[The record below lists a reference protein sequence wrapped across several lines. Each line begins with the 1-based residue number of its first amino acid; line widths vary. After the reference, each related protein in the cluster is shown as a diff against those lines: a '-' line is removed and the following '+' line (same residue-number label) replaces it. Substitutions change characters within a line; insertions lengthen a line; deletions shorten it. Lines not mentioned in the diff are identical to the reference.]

1 MDNEIGK
8 SKSGNEQES
17 ENQAH
22 TNRLT
27 DESLADK
34 ASFAGV
40 GEGEQYSEVFW
51 ANTVTTTLYQT
62 HPRVPSLTT
71 ELKCQYKFENGWIYV
86 RTLRYRMT
94 TRYGNWYRA
103 NIDLALNAGAYERK
117 NSPDTMSQ
125 DTQWHDYSAHLS
137 VPLGAYGVE
146 VYLQM
151 RIQYDGTNN
160 DVGPSEGWNQ
170 KIVPAP
176 PPFITSP
183 KPDQLVS
190 TSFNV
195 QGNGHLPAGTIYLF
209 GLRGPFSVALAT
221 AIPTGGGNWIASI
234 TLPSDITSFYA
245 VQQIGSERSL
255 GSGVVAIRK
264 LQVEITS
271 PLANTLV
278 NHSQLVFK
286 GTRNREAEISVQD
299 ARNNNV
305 TLTVSDDSN
314 TDTWALP
321 LKSGIFVP
329 SGYFLVRAKNQSAG
343 QSDSYSNEVALRML
357 GFPAIDSEV
366 LQEAAFD
373 LEGDNGLLGAKV
385 EVFEDLSNVLLGAS
399 EELTNANWRVKLK
412 GLAPGPL
419 SLVVRQTLQGLS
431 SGALK
436 AHGFRIRPPT
446 LEIPKYEFPFA
457 QTVQFSGAGH
467 YNPKLATRIRF
478 IVKSF
483 PGPTPPNTP
492 PLVDV
497 RNDGSWVV
505 TATGWGL
512 GNYSVEVVQQ
522 IADNASGWIDS
533 HACQFDVKHW
543 IPQVSEVTHTPT
555 YRPVFSGKGYPGATV
570 RFIRPD
576 GWEIAPSTVVVNER
590 WSSATLDEL
599 GPTKDQTIGI
609 HQSIANVGAP
619 EPLVYSFSIP
629 PQAPGL
635 NDPQENGQ
643 SPIFT
648 GTCWPGA
655 EVLLAFNGDGRYVAE
670 TDEGQW
676 RYEKPGGFVPGQY
689 TVTVTQIAAE
699 QESVAVRKDF
709 AVSRSVLKPQIDTPL
724 EGAVV
729 AADLIVTGSNGM
741 AGASMQLRD
750 AQYGNALGQPLDLT
764 ANGPWSINLTD
775 LSRRW
780 YSIDAQQTLE
790 EQKSEPSDPRAFTVA
805 LLAPQITVPEQDGTM
820 PRDGRIEGTGWRG
833 AYVEIWDVDAN
844 VQLAADIEVQPD
856 GSWHWE
862 LKQLT
867 GHHQLWARQ
876 AFAGTRSEESPIR
889 SYRVV
894 PNAPSIET
902 PTADDHVG
910 RRVWVCGFGVPG
922 DKVLAT
928 LGDARGEAV
937 VADNRTW
944 SMLLNLSVAGGNHA
958 LQVIASSAEFQSEPT
973 LQQLAVGT
981 YLPVIEAPQPGRQ
994 VDRNPWF
1001 RGHGRPGVGQLV
1013 SWFNPEVVWLEHVP
1027 VDGGQW
1033 QGQSGQSLPAG
1044 NTWCWFHQTLT
1055 DDQGETVSERVL
1067 SSRFEV
1073 DAGDA
1078 PAKQRR

>member
-1 MDNEIGK
+1 MDDEIGK

-27 DESLADK
+27 DKSLADK

-40 GEGEQYSEVFW
+40 AEGKQYSDVFW
-51 ANTVTTTLYQT
+51 TNTVTTTLHQT
-62 HPRVPSLTT
+62 HPRVPELTT
-71 ELKCQYKFENGWIYV
+71 ELKCQYRFENGWIYV
-86 RTLRYRMT
+86 RTLMYKMT

-103 NIDLALNAGAYERK
+103 NIDLALNAGGYERK
-117 NSPDTMSQ
+117 NSPDTMRQ
-125 DTQWHDYSAHLS
+125 DTQWHDYVTHLS
-137 VPLGAYGVE
+137 VPLGVYGVE

-151 RIQYDGTNN
+151 RVDYDGTNN
-160 DVGPSEGWNQ
+160 DVEPWEGWNQ
-170 KIVPAP
+170 KITPALP
-176 PPFITSP
+176 PVITSP
-183 KPDQLVS
+183 KTDELVS
-190 TSFNV
+190 MPFNV
-195 QGNGHLPAGTIYLF
+195 EGDGHLPGGIIYLS
-209 GLRGPFSVALAT
+209 GLRGPYSVALGT
-221 AIPTGGGNWIASI
+221 AIPTRDGKWAAFI

-245 VQQIGSERSL
+245 IQHIGSERSIL
-255 GSGVVAIRK
+255 SSSVTIRT
-264 LQVEITS
+264 VHSAITS
-271 PLANTLV
+271 PSANALV

-305 TLTVSDDSN
+305 PLTISDNFN
-314 TDTWALP
+314 TDTWELP

-329 SGYFLVRAKNQSAG
+329 SGVFFVRAKNVSAG
-343 QSDSYSNEVALRML
+343 HSSTYSNEVALRML

-366 LQEAAFD
+366 VQDAAFD
-373 LEGDNGLLGAKV
+373 LEGDNGLPGAKV
-385 EVFEDLSNVLLGAS
+385 EVFEDLSNVRLGTS
-399 EELTNANWRVKLK
+399 EALTDTHWLVKLK
-412 GLAPGPL
+412 GLPPGPL
-419 SLVVRQTLQGLS
+419 SLVVKQTLQGLS
-431 SGALK
+431 SGAFK
-436 AHGFRIRPPT
+436 AHAFSIRPPA
-446 LEIPKYEFPFA
+446 LEIPHYEFPAA

-467 YNPKLATRIRF
+467 YNPKLVTRIRF

-483 PGPTPPNTP
+483 PGTTPPNTP
-492 PLVDV
+492 PIVNV
-497 RNDGSWVV
+497 QKDGSWVV

-533 HACQFDVKHW
+533 HACQFEVRHSL
-543 IPQVSEVTHTPT
+543 PQVSEVTHTPA

-570 RFIRPD
+570 RFTYPD
-576 GWEIAPSTVVVNER
+576 GSEFAPGAAVRNER
-590 WSSATLDEL
+590 WSSATPKEL
-599 GPTKDQTIGI
+599 GPTKDQRIFI
-609 HQSIANVGAP
+609 YQSIGDVDSPAHLEYV
-619 EPLVYSFSIP
+619 FSIP

-648 GTCWPGA
+648 GTCWQGA
-655 EVLLAFNGDGRYVAE
+655 KVLLAFNGEGRYVAE
-670 TDEGQW
+670 TDGNRW
-676 RYEKPGGFVPGQY
+676 RYEKPGGFAPGDY
-689 TVTVTQIAAE
+689 TISVTQFAAE
-699 QESVAVRKDF
+699 QESGPVRKDF
-709 AVSRSVLKPQIDTPL
+709 TVRRNMLKPQIDTPL

-729 AADLIVTGSNGM
+729 AADLIVTGGNGM

-750 AQYGNALGQPLDLT
+750 AQYGNVLGQLDLT
-764 ANGPWSINLTD
+764 ADGPWSISLTD
-775 LSRRW
+775 LPRRG
-780 YSIDAQQTLE
+780 YSIDARQTLE
-790 EQKSEPSDPRAFTVA
+790 EQKSEPSDPRSFTVA

-820 PRDGRIEGTGWRG
+820 ARDGRIEGTGWRG
-833 AYVEIWDVDAN
+833 ACVEIWDVDAN
-844 VQLAADIEVQPD
+844 VQLATDIEVQPD
-856 GSWHWE
+856 GSWYSE
-862 LKQLT
+862 LKQST

-876 AFAGTRSEESPIR
+876 SFAGTRSEESPIR

-894 PNAPSIET
+894 PNAPAIET

-928 LGDARGEAV
+928 LGDAQGEAV

-944 SMLLNLSVAGGNHA
+944 SMLLNLSVAGGSHA

-1001 RGHGRPGVGQLV
+1001 RGHGRPGVGHLV

-1044 NTWCWFHQTLT
+1044 GTWYWFHQTLT
-1055 DDQGETVSERVL
+1055 DDEGETVSERVL

>member
-1 MDNEIGK
+1 M
-8 SKSGNEQES
+8 SKDRSNSLPPIQFPE
-17 ENQAH
+17 
-22 TNRLT
+22 LT
-27 DESLADK
+27 RAQ
-34 ASFAGV
+34 FYAGV
-40 GEGEQYSEVFW
+40 GNIAFYIPLD
-51 ANTVTTTLYQT
+51 A
-62 HPRVPSLTT
+62 RV
-71 ELKCQYKFENGWIYV
+71 GV
-86 RTLRYRMT
+86 RLAYR
-94 TRYGNWYRA
+94 
-103 NIDLALNAGAYERK
+103 E
-117 NSPDTMSQ
+117 
-125 DTQWHDYSAHLS
+125 
-137 VPLGAYGVE
+137 
-146 VYLQM
+146 
-151 RIQYDGTNN
+151 N
-160 DVGPSEGWNQ
+160 DVGKDMLEGWYQ
-170 KIVPAP
+170 GMTTQHWEAWQAPGPLPVPAMFRELVGQYFVDSNSSPFSSVFFWTGSP
-176 PPFITSP
+176 PAVEEWDEDLSATGFPVFKGGGAPGTAVRLINNLTKEYLSEL
-183 KPDQLVS
+183 KQISSDGKWVIAISEHLS
-190 TSFNV
+190 GGSILAEMKYEFA
-195 QGNGHLPAGTIYLF
+195 HYRLLPAYSAPIQL
-209 GLRGPFSVALAT
+209 PFYIPVITAPEGIQETTFTLSGIDARKGGSVIVYREFSGVVGMTPVLST
-221 AIPTGGGNWIASI
+221 TVWSTSI
-234 TLPSDITSFYA
+234 TLP
-245 VQQIGSERSL
+245 
-255 GSGVVAIRK
+255 
-264 LQVEITS
+264 
-271 PLANTLV
+271 
-278 NHSQLVFK
+278 
-286 GTRNREAEISVQD
+286 
-299 ARNNNV
+299 
-305 TLTVSDDSN
+305 
-314 TDTWALP
+314 
-321 LKSGIFVP
+321 
-329 SGYFLVRAKNQSAG
+329 
-343 QSDSYSNEVALRML
+343 
-357 GFPAIDSEV
+357 
-366 LQEAAFD
+366 
-373 LEGDNGLLGAKV
+373 
-385 EVFEDLSNVLLGAS
+385 
-399 EELTNANWRVKLK
+399 
-412 GLAPGPL
+412 PGPN
-419 SLVVRQTLQGLS
+419 SLVVFLS
-431 SGALK
+431 VDGIDYPRGSPRAFK
-436 AHGFRIRPPT
+436 IRPPT
-446 LEIPKYEFPFA
+446 LQEP
-457 QTVQFSGAGH
+457 TVTYSGTTVTFSGNGYYDPALDSEIHFTIDDG
-467 YNPKLATRIRF
+467 
-478 IVKSF
+478 
-483 PGPTPPNTP
+483 PGQVPAPAN
-492 PLVDV
+492 
-497 RNDGSWVV
+497 
-505 TATGWGL
+505 
-512 GNYSVEVVQQ
+512 VEVTPDGTWQTPALQWPLGTYKVTVIQK

-555 YRPVFSGKGYPGATV
+555 YRPVFSGKGYTGATV

-689 TVTVTQIAAE
+689 TVSVTQIAAE

-709 AVSRSVLKPQIDTPL
+709 TVSRSVLKPQIDTPL

-780 YSIDAQQTLE
+780 YTIDAQQTLE

-867 GHHQLWARQ
+867 GPHQLWARQ

-1044 NTWCWFHQTLT
+1044 GTWCWFHQTLT